1 MRLVISIVASAALWM
16 ILPFA
21 YEFYSSGT
29 RTSYGW
35 SVFWSELPLYL
46 VRWFGVFLVVATLM
60 HLVLARITLQLSRFS
75 FFLFPILSLL
85 CASVAFWIVWFSLVQ
100 RVSLGDF
107 FYPLFGVLAVVFF
120 HMIWITYPL
129 ALANQWLIRE
139 ILENHIRPQAKVIR
153 RDGILN
159 RLIDSIRRKI

>member
-35 SVFWSELPLYL
+35 SIFWNELPLYL

-60 HLVLARITLQLSRFS
+60 HFIFARITLQLSRFS
-75 FFLFPILSLL
+75 FFFFPILSLL
-85 CASVAFWIVWFSLVQ
+85 CASVAFWMVWFSLIQ
-100 RVSLGDF
+100 RVSWGDF
-107 FYPLFGVLAVVFF
+107 FYSLLGVLAVVFF

-139 ILENHIRPQAKVIR
+139 ILDTPIRPQELFVR
-153 RDGILN
+153 RNGILE
-159 RLIDSIRRKI
+159 RLIFFLRSNI